1 MKIVNAISK
10 VRFASTEP
18 QHIHLA
24 RGNSFRV
31 DLLCMEVGQ
40 KDHPATGPCA
50 YYVVAGSA
58 MLTTGGSAHSTPS
71 AGSGQ
76 AGSGQAKLTVSEP
89 HQLPAGQL
97 AELGPGE
104 AHTIANAGQGRLI
117 CLMIRAAE

>member
-1 MKIVNAISK
+1 MEIVNAIAK
-10 VRFASTEP
+10 VRFASTAP

-24 RGNSFRV
+24 RASSFRV
-31 DLLCMEVGQ
+31 DLLCMEAGQ
-40 KDHPATGPCA
+40 KSLPAAGPCA

-58 MLTTGGSAHSTPS
+58 LLTASGSAPST
-71 AGSGQ
+71 
-76 AGSGQAKLTVSEP
+76 GSGQAKLTASEP

-117 CLMIRAAE
+117 CLVIRAAE